1 MFHTSYIYKSY
12 FRYKM
17 PERTMTTSF
26 FGLSPLPVGVLSTF
40 LTTSNPSRTFP
51 KTTCRPVNHGVAAV
65 VTKNCDPFVFGPALA
80 MDKIPGPVCL
90 SVKFSSSNL
99 FP

>member
-1 MFHTSYIYKSY
+1 
-12 FRYKM
+12 
-17 PERTMTTSF
+17 MTTSF
-26 FGLSPLPVGVLSTF
+26 FGLSPLPVGALSTF

-80 MDKIPGPVCL
+80 MAKTPGPVNGIAN
-90 SVKFSSSNL
+90 VSSGKL
-99 FP
+99 RP